1 MFKWWLLPRLSQQTL
16 RFKILVFT
24 LMQQPLKEYAND
36 VDVQWLAIEQDHYI
50 WKKNHIFCK
59 RFVIT
64 PKYGFH
70 DKDNLQ
76 LVFKFSH
83 IIRCGH

>member
-1 MFKWWLLPRLSQQTL
+1 
-16 RFKILVFT
+16 
-24 LMQQPLKEYAND
+24 MQQPLKQYAND
-36 VDVQWLAIEQDHYI
+36 VDVQWLTIEQDHYI

-70 DKDNLQ
+70 D
-76 LVFKFSH
+76 
-83 IIRCGH
+83 